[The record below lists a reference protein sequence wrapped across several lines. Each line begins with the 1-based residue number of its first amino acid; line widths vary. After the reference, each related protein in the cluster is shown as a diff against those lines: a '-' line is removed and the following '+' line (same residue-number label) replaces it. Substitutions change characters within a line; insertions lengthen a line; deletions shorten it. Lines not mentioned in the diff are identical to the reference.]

1 MSESILV
8 LLAVM
13 AAHIRASFQVSAY
26 SGMILQADV
35 SESADMLHAPR
46 VAIYTCEFASRFV
59 GADKSAQ
66 QIAVCE

>member
-1 MSESILV
+1 M
-8 LLAVM
+8 
-13 AAHIRASFQVSAY
+13 VSAY

-46 VAIYTCEFASRFV
+46 VAIYTREFASRFV